1 MQGLCML
8 LEMMFQNNCLHDQCL
23 TKNNHFVASHKT
35 TAMRLLGLD
44 FFLNHK
50 NQNQLIEAVNAEYI
64 LKSI

>member
-1 MQGLCML
+1 MISVSQ
-8 LEMMFQNNCLHDQCL
+8 
-23 TKNNHFVASHKT
+23 KNNHFVVSHKT

-64 LKSI
+64 